1 MIDPGGYHGAR
12 DGDDAALEAAYH
24 ESRKYS
30 RDQYSAGGPAGP
42 AGMLSSPQLRACQL
56 IHGNTAY
63 EPAEPEETPAH
74 VEEHIAGTAGEYEPL
89 DPRKS
94 CVSR

>member
-1 MIDPGGYHGAR
+1 
-12 DGDDAALEAAYH
+12 
-24 ESRKYS
+24 
-30 RDQYSAGGPAGP
+30 
-42 AGMLSSPQLRACQL
+42 MLSSTQLRACQL

-63 EPAEPEETPAH
+63 EPAEPEETSAR